1 MWFEELLITIKY
13 YLVLQMPGSLQPVGS
28 AFLSCLP
35 IMTSFGGLFALATLV
50 ERKMLG
56 RIQNRYG
63 PNRVGPGGLLQP
75 VADGIK
81 MLTKED
87 IVPKNA
93 DHLIH
98 FLAPLGLLVSA
109 MLGLSVIPFGHR
121 LIALD
126 IETGILF
133 FFAVGAASELAIF
146 MAGWGSR
153 NKYALL
159 GALRAIAQMISYEIP
174 LILSAL
180 SVLMVVGSLSLSDVA
195 QAQSGGIHTWHIFTP
210 WGFLGCILFLI
221 STLAE
226 INRSPFDIPEA
237 ESELIA
243 GHMTEYSGFKYA
255 LFFMAEGVAMF
266 AMCALTATLFLGG
279 YHAPLPILSFIPGPV
294 WLFGK
299 LTSLVLLF
307 IWIRGTMPRLR
318 ADQLMEFAWKFMLPM
333 SVVNL
338 IAAGVWVALDGGVAA
353 WIVSG
358 LLNFVAYFGWS
369 RILSQASR
377 FNPRTYR
384 YAEEAGVSE

>member
-1 MWFEELLITIKY
+1 MWFEELLITIKSF
-13 YLVLQMPGSLQPVGS
+13 LVLQLPGALQPIGS

-35 IMTSFGGLFALATLV
+35 IMTSFGGLFALVTLI

-63 PNRVGPGGLLQP
+63 PNRVGPGGIFQP

-87 IVPKNA
+87 VVPKDA
-93 DHLIH
+93 DHLVH

-121 LIALD
+121 LVALD
-126 IETGILF
+126 LETGILF
-133 FFAVGAASELAIF
+133 FFAVGAASELAVF

-174 LILSAL
+174 LILSTL
-180 SVLMVVGSLSLSDVA
+180 SVLMVVGSLSLTEVV
-195 QAQSGGIHTWHIFTP
+195 QAQSGGFHTWHIFTP

-221 STLAE
+221 SALAE

-255 LFFMAEGVAMF
+255 LFFMAEFIAMF

-279 YHAPLPILSFIPGPV
+279 FHAPLPILGFIPGPF
-294 WLFGK
+294 WLFAK
-299 LTSLVLLF
+299 LLSLVLLF

-338 IAAGVWVALDGGVAA
+338 VAAGIWIALDEGVLA
-353 WIVSG
+353 WIITAV
-358 LLNFVAYFGWS
+358 LNVGAYLGWS
-369 RILSQASR
+369 KALTQASE
-377 FNPRTYR
+377 FKPRTYR
-384 YAEEAGVSE
+384 YAEEAGLNK

>member
-1 MWFEELLITIKY
+1 MWFEELLIAIKTF
-13 YLVLQMPGSLQPVGS
+13 LVMQMPETLRPVGS
-28 AFLSCLP
+28 ALLSCLP
-35 IMTSFGGLFALATLV
+35 IMTSFGGLFALATLL

-63 PNRVGPGGLLQP
+63 PNRVGPGGLFQP

-87 IVPKNA
+87 IVPKSA

-121 LIALD
+121 LVALD
-126 IETGILF
+126 LETGILF
-133 FFAVGAASELAIF
+133 FFAVGAASELAVF

-174 LILSAL
+174 LILSAV
-180 SVLMVVGSLSLSDVA
+180 SVLMIVGSLSLTEVV
-195 QAQSGGIHTWHIFTP
+195 QAQSGGMFHWHIWTP

-243 GHMTEYSGFKYA
+243 GHITEYSGFKYA
-255 LFFMAEGVAMF
+255 LFFMAEFVAMF
-266 AMCALTATLFLGG
+266 AMCAFTATLFLGG
-279 YHAPLPILSFIPGPV
+279 FLPPHPILSFIPGPV

-299 LTSLVLLF
+299 LMILVLLF

-333 SVVNL
+333 SVINL
-338 IAAGVWVALDGGVAA
+338 IAAGIWDAFDGGVLGWTLSA
-353 WIVSG
+353 V
-358 LLNFVAYFGWS
+358 LNFGAFFAWS

-377 FNPRTYR
+377 FRPRTYR
-384 YAEEAGVSE
+384 YAEEPALNE